1 MYLISAEGYKNAG
14 VHFLRIIKTG
24 SIWVSMKNVHI
35 GLVVKNMSDLILKEI
50 YDIYKTKNLTK
61 KQIRKYNMTER
72 EIFEKYANLSED
84 ELSEKSNKNVNVKND
99 VITTVIIRCTGE
111 KKRGERKIDGFR
123 KKKIIPESEIPECP
137 EHEVKLKI
145 GNIFVN

>member
-1 MYLISAEGYKNAG
+1 MYLIPAEGYKNAG

-61 KQIRKYNMTER
+61 NQITKYNMTER

-111 KKRGERKIDGFR
+111 KKEAKE
-123 KKKIIPESEIPECP
+123 K
-137 EHEVKLKI
+137 
-145 GNIFVN
+145 